1 VRLLLDTN
9 ILVAATVARGVCAEL
24 FLHCSVRHELVT
36 SRALLEEL
44 GAVLSRKFR
53 FTSHEADEA
62 VALLSARMGQ
72 VAPARLSKPVC
83 RDPKD
88 DAVLAAALGGECRAV
103 VTGDKDLLVLEKWKG
118 IRLISPADFWRFE
131 EREG

>member
-1 VRLLLDTN
+1 MRLLLDTN

-44 GAVLSRKFR
+44 GGVLSRKFG
-53 FTSHEADEA
+53 FAPSEANEA

-88 DAVLAAALGGECRAV
+88 DAVLAAALGGECKAI
-103 VTGDKDLLVLEKWKG
+103 VTGDKDLLVLGTWKG
-118 IRLISPADFWRFE
+118 IRLISPAEFWRFE
-131 EREG
+131 ESEG